1 MFLNNEQET
10 NTEEKFKTSVVLRVM
25 VLDGDDQY
33 PRFLP
38 CVPVSPG
45 AGVCINPIYT
55 ANVTRWHQVNNTY
68 YIRQLLSTPKALRE
82 QPISHH

>member
-1 MFLNNEQET
+1 MFWVKQES
-10 NTEEKFKTSVVLRVM
+10 NTEEKFNTSVVLKVE

-45 AGVCINPIYT
+45 ANVCINPIYR
-55 ANVTRWHQVNNTY
+55 ANVTRWQQVNSNY
-68 YIRQLLSTPKALRE
+68 YVRQLLLLP
-82 QPISHH
+82 